1 MLETDVGRPARVQGI
16 QTDALLRLG
25 TLEYDAGNLEEAERL
40 FREALRVRAGSPE
53 ANGTAL
59 VSTLIALG
67 QVLVARGAA
76 EDAHDVLTEAL
87 RLHDESGES
96 SNADLV
102 VLLNE
107 MSRLSL
113 AEADYA
119 SAEPLLLRVLAIKQ
133 AQGDEHPDVATVLAS
148 LGAIRMALGDLDGA
162 ERRFR
167 DALAIRERWLA
178 PTHFSIAATLVQLAD
193 AIALQGKLSE
203 SITCHQRAL
212 AIREPMLG
220 AEHPALRGARARIE
234 DLERQERE
242 QPVALAAV
250 PWAGELMAIQQEMSA
265 SDPRDHPRVT
275 PWFGHAVNATS
286 ERRVAI
292 YALAGVV
299 LLLVAAFE
307 FKSYVGRKAHDSP
320 YVEAP
325 PGK

>member
-1 MLETDVGRPARVQGI
+1 MLETDVGRPARAQGI
-16 QTDALLRLG
+16 QTDALLRQG

-53 ANGTAL
+53 ADGTAL

-87 RLHDESGES
+87 RLRDESGES
-96 SNADLV
+96 SDADLV

-119 SAEPLLLRVLAIKQ
+119 SAEPLLRRVLAIKQ

-148 LGAIRMALGDLDGA
+148 MGAIRMALGDLDGA

-250 PWAGELMAIQQEMSA
+250 PWAGELMAIQQEMSET
-265 SDPRDHPRVT
+265 DPRDQPRVT
-275 PWFGHAVNATS
+275 PFGRAMRATS
-286 ERRVAI
+286 EGRVAM
-292 YALAGVV
+292 YVLAAVV
-299 LLLVAAFE
+299 LLVVAAVGV
-307 FKSYVGRKAHDSP
+307 KSYVGRKAHDSP

>member
-1 MLETDVGRPARVQGI
+1 MLETDVGQPARVQRF

-25 TLEYDAGNLEEAERL
+25 TLEHDAGNLEEAERL
-40 FREALRVRAGSPE
+40 FREALRIKARSPE
-53 ANGTAL
+53 ANDTAL

-87 RLHDESGES
+87 RLRDERGES
-96 SNADLV
+96 SDADLV
-102 VLLNE
+102 VLLSE

-113 AEADYA
+113 TEADYA
-119 SAEPLLLRVLAIKQ
+119 SAEPLLQRVLAIKQ
-133 AQGDEHPDVATVLAS
+133 AQGDEHSDVATVLAS

-178 PTHFSIAATLVQLAD
+178 PNHFSIAATLVQLAD
-193 AIALQGKLSE
+193 AIAAQGKLAE
-203 SITCHQRAL
+203 SIGCHQRAL

-220 AEHPALRGARARIE
+220 AEHPSLSGARARIA
-234 DLERQERE
+234 DLQRQERE

-250 PWAGELMAIQQEMSA
+250 PWAGELMAIQQEMA
-265 SDPRDHPRVT
+265 ETDPRDQPRVT
-275 PWFGHAVNATS
+275 PWFGHAVSATS
-286 ERRVAI
+286 ERRVAM

-299 LLLVAAFE
+299 LRLVAAFG
-307 FKSYVGRKAHDSP
+307 FKSYVGRKSHDSP

-325 PGK
+325 SGR